1 MYSKSR
7 IQLLSN
13 QEIESIYA
21 MPQFNKTV
29 RALYFSLT
37 DNEMRLVKKYR
48 TIKAKVY
55 LIRLLGYFKAKQQF
69 YKFDLAYNNVDTQSI
84 LEKYFEESL
93 LPLSGK
99 INFKTYFFQ
108 KNDIFTLLHYQDWS
122 STHEPKI

>member
-21 MPQFNKTV
+21 MPQFNKTE
-29 RALYFSLT
+29 RELYFSLT

-55 LIRLLGYFKAKQQF
+55 FIRLLGYFKAKQQF
-69 YKFDLAYNNVDTQSI
+69 YKFDLAHNNVDTQNI
-84 LEKYFEESL
+84 LEKYL
-93 LPLSGK
+93 MIAPIAAACSGTS
-99 INFKTYFFQ
+99 N
-108 KNDIFTLLHYQDWS
+108 WS
-122 STHEPKI
+122 QFPTDTSSPC